1 MNVTCHSIALAC
13 WRKWRNGGP
22 APSTKHPAPSTQR
35 KVRNAKVSA
44 SAQSTIDQSKKNLHI
59 VHQIQRPAPGPPVKE
74 TKCAVTGS
82 TKYQTPCT

>member
-13 WRKWRNGGP
+13 WRKWRNGG
-22 APSTKHPAPSTQR
+22 PAPSTQR

-44 SAQSTIDQSKKNLHI
+44 SAQSTIDQSKKNRYI